1 MGLGW
6 DKITGGAIQCSHCFM
21 GGPLFLLQ
29 TWGRVIEIV
38 VNISTESEIGVKYD
52 SLILHNI

>member
-1 MGLGW
+1 
-6 DKITGGAIQCSHCFM
+6 M